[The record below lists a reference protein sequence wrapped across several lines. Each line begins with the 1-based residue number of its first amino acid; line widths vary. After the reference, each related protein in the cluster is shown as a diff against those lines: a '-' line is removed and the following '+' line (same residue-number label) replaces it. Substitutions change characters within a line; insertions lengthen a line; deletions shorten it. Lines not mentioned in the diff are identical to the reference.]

1 MTIICNSLSLDM
13 YLVNKVTYQIMWY
26 VCYNAM
32 IIYLGMTEFE
42 CVNKQETDIINAF
55 PPN

>member
-1 MTIICNSLSLDM
+1 M

-26 VCYNAM
+26 VCYDAM
-32 IIYLGMTEFE
+32 IIHLGMTEFE